1 MRKIEQGD
9 WFGLL
14 HFGKNSKIYERS
26 EINLTK
32 ISLQIF
38 PKKKDYRFLLSF
50 KAQPKKFEKK
60 VE

>member
-1 MRKIEQGD
+1 MRKIEGD

-38 PKKKDYRFLLSF
+38 PKKKGLQIL
-50 KAQPKKFEKK
+50 
-60 VE
+60 VEF